1 LPALQRD
8 DDVFRIKDG
17 RSFMIDDVL
26 VVGAGPTGLSLAIT
40 LRRFGVPVRII
51 DRLAEPATVS
61 KALVVWSATL
71 EALQGAGAVEEFLKA
86 GRRLHAVR
94 IGDGKRTLAEVAVG
108 DGIDSVYPFPVLL
121 PQSKT
126 EQILRTRLAEL
137 GVEVERGVELTGL
150 SDDGQAVDVTL
161 ARADGTTEES
171 RVRYL
176 AGCDGARS
184 AVRSALGI
192 EFEGLTEPETF
203 LLGDVKI
210 EGGDLDDRC
219 LYIWWHAGG
228 TVALFPFEAGV
239 WRVFGM
245 RDGGDPSQDTTL
257 QELQRCVD
265 RHGPPGLRLND
276 PGWLAVFHINE
287 RLAAHFR
294 KGRCLLAGD
303 AAHIHSPAGGQGM
316 NTGIQDGIN
325 LGWKLAYVLRG
336 WGDADLLL
344 DSYEA
349 ERRPTAHAIVEE
361 ATQRQHMGFSTGK
374 LGRLVKDAALMIV
387 DKLPSIQ
394 RMLQVQL
401 SETAIVYRDGPLVQL
416 GEPPRRPGRTD
427 VGSRALE
434 AQWHDV
440 ATGREESLWPLIS
453 QPRHSLLVFEDEPAT
468 VDIGKIATGLAD
480 QLHVLR
486 LDGVAD
492 PEHHVRNRYQMR
504 APGWVLIR
512 PDQVVAA
519 RGEGTNLGRLSA
531 YFDRALRPGGAKATI
546 PRSDSG
552 PGKTQ

>member
-1 LPALQRD
+1 MA
-8 DDVFRIKDG
+8 
-17 RSFMIDDVL
+17 DDVL
-26 VVGAGPTGLSLAIT
+26 VVGGGPTGLSLAIT
-40 LRRFGVPVRII
+40 LRRFGVPVRVI
-51 DRLAEPATVS
+51 DRLPEPVTVS

-71 EALQGAGAVEEFLKA
+71 EVLQGDGAIDGFLKA
-86 GRRLHAVR
+86 GRRLHAVQ
-94 IGDGKRTLAEVAVG
+94 IGDGKRKLAEIAVG

-121 PQSKT
+121 AQSRT

-137 GVEVERGVELTGL
+137 GVAVERGVELTGL
-150 SDDGQAVDVTL
+150 SDDGQAVNVKL

-171 RVRYL
+171 RVKYL
-176 AGCDGARS
+176 VGCDGARS
-184 AVRSALGI
+184 AVRGALGI

-210 EGGDLDDRC
+210 EGGDLDDRS
-219 LYIWWHAGG
+219 LYIWWHDGG
-228 TVALFPFEAGV
+228 TVALFPFEEGV
-239 WRVFGM
+239 WRVFAM
-245 RDGGDPSQDTTL
+245 RDGGDQSQATTL

-265 RHGPPGLRLND
+265 RHGPPGLRLSD

-316 NTGIQDGIN
+316 NTGIHDGVN

-336 WGDADLLL
+336 LGDAELLL

-349 ERRPTAHAIVEE
+349 ERRPTARAIVDE
-361 ATQRQHMGFSTGK
+361 ATQRQHLAFNTGK
-374 LGRLVKDAALMIV
+374 VGRLVKDAALTIV
-387 DKLPSIQ
+387 GKLPSIQ

-401 SETAIVYRDGPLVQL
+401 SQTAIVYRDGPLVRL
-416 GEPPRRPGRTD
+416 GAPPRRPGRTD

-434 AQWHDV
+434 ARWHDP
-440 ATGREESLWPLIS
+440 ATGREQSLWPIIS
-453 QPRHSLLVFEDEPAT
+453 QPRHSLLVFEDQPASF
-468 VDIGKIATGLAD
+468 DIERIVAGLAD

-486 LDGVAD
+486 LDAAAD
-492 PEHHVRNRYQMR
+492 PERHVRQRYQMR

-519 RGEGTNLGRLSA
+519 RGGGAELERLTT
-531 YFDRALRPGGAKATI
+531 YLDRVLRPRDGAA
-546 PRSDSG
+546 S
-552 PGKTQ
+552 

>member
-1 LPALQRD
+1 M
-8 DDVFRIKDG
+8 V
-17 RSFMIDDVL
+17 DVL
-26 VVGAGPTGLSLAIT
+26 VVGGGPTGLSLAIT
-40 LRRFGVPVRII
+40 LRRFGVPVRVI
-51 DRLAEPATVS
+51 DRLPEPATVS

-71 EALQGAGAVEEFLKA
+71 EVLQGDGAIDGFLKA
-86 GRRLHAVR
+86 GRQLHAVR

-108 DGIDSVYPFPVLL
+108 EGIDSVYPFPVLL
-121 PQSKT
+121 AQSRT

-137 GVEVERGVELTGL
+137 GVEVERGVELVGL
-150 SDDGQAVDVTL
+150 SDDGQAVTARL

-171 RVRYL
+171 CVKYVV
-176 AGCDGARS
+176 GCDGARS
-184 AVRSALGI
+184 AVRQELGI
-192 EFEGLTEPETF
+192 DFEGLTEPETF

-210 EGGDLDDRC
+210 EGGNLDDRS
-219 LYIWWHAGG
+219 LYIWWHDGG
-228 TVALFPFEAGV
+228 TVALFPFEDGV
-239 WRVFGM
+239 WRVFAM
-245 RDGGDPSQDTTL
+245 RDGGDPSQATTL

-265 RHGPPGLRLND
+265 RHGPPGLRLSH

-316 NTGIQDGIN
+316 NTGIHDGIN

-336 WGDADLLL
+336 LGDAELLL

-361 ATQRQHMGFSTGK
+361 ATQRQHLAFSTGK
-374 LGRLVKDAALMIV
+374 VSQLVKDAALTIV
-387 DKLPSIQ
+387 GKLPSIQ

-401 SETAIVYRDGPLVQL
+401 SQTAIVYREGPLVQL
-416 GEPPRRPGRTD
+416 GAPPRHPARTD

-434 AQWHDV
+434 AQWYDV
-440 ATGREESLWPLIS
+440 ATGRKQSLWPFIS
-453 QPRHSLLVFEDEPAT
+453 QPRHSLLVFDDEPT
-468 VDIGKIATGLAD
+468 TFDVDEIVAGLAA

-486 LDGVAD
+486 LDTVAD
-492 PEHHVRNRYQMR
+492 PEHHVRKRYQMR

-519 RGEGTNLGRLSA
+519 RGAGTDLARLTT
-531 YFDRALRPGGAKATI
+531 YLDRVLRPRGGAAA
-546 PRSDSG
+546 
-552 PGKTQ
+552 